1 MTDVALYTALLHL
14 QEPWYISRLDVDVKA
29 EEVHVFVA
37 DRHGRLPCP
46 TCGASCLAE
55 DHVEERVWRHLDLW
69 QAKTF
74 IHARLPRTRCA
85 DHGVLRVSSPW
96 AEPNSR
102 FTLWFESQVILCI
115 QSCQTVEGARTL
127 MRISWD
133 EARGI
138 MERAVARGLERRSAM
153 VVPHLGVDE
162 KSIRKGH
169 QYVTVL
175 TDLDGRRIL
184 EVSSGRTKASLLEC
198 LERLDSTQIAGVE
211 AVSMD
216 MWEPYRLGIEEHF
229 AQPGPDIVH
238 DRFHIISHANDALND
253 VRKEEA
259 RELAT
264 EGREDLKGL
273 RQAVLFGEENLPQ
286 RHKAS
291 IAQMKASDLRTAKGY
306 ALKENL
312 RRCWH
317 HRLVKTAKQHFKQWI
332 KWARRTGLKPFGK
345 VADLVQKHLPN
356 ILTYFKHRI
365 TNGPQEGMNAKLM
378 SVIRSARGYRSAET
392 FRMAALFFLGRLD
405 LNPRS
410 AWESSH

>member
-14 QEPWYISRLDVDVKA
+14 QEPWHISRLDVDVKA
-29 EEVHVFVA
+29 EEVHVFVS

-46 TCGASCLAE
+46 TCGESCLVE

-74 IHARLPRTRCA
+74 IHARLPRTRCPT
-85 DHGVLRVSSPW
+85 HGVLRVATPW

-102 FTLWFESQVILCI
+102 FTVWFESQVILCI
-115 QSCQTVEGARTL
+115 TSCQTVEGARTL

-138 MERAVARGLERRSAM
+138 MERAVARGLERREATSVAY
-153 VVPHLGVDE
+153 LGVDE

-175 TDLDGRRIL
+175 TDLDGRRIM
-184 EVSSGRTKASLLEC
+184 EVSPGRTKASMLEC
-198 LERLDSTQIAGVE
+198 LERLNSKQIAAVE

-216 MWEPYRLGIEEHF
+216 MWEPYRLAVEGHF
-229 AQPGPDIVH
+229 PQPGPDIVH
-238 DRFHIISHANDALND
+238 DRFHIISHANDALNE
-253 VRKEEA
+253 VRKEEVRA
-259 RELAT
+259 LAT
-264 EGREDLKGL
+264 EGREDLKGM
-273 RQAVLFGEENLPQ
+273 RQAILFGAENLPE
-286 RHKAS
+286 RHEAS

-306 ALKENL
+306 AIKENL

-317 HRLVKTAKQHFKQWI
+317 HRLVRTAKQHFRQWI
-332 KWARRTGLKPFGK
+332 RWARRSGLKPFAK
-345 VADLVQKHLPN
+345 VADLVHNHLKN
-356 ILTYFKHRI
+356 IVSYFKHRI

-405 LNPRS
+405 LSPNAHR
-410 AWESSH
+410 ERTH